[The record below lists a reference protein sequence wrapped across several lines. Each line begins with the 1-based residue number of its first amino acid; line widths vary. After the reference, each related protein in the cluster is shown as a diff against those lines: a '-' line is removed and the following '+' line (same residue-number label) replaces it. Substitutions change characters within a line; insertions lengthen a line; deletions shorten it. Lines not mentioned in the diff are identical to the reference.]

1 MTDARHEALDHPGLA
16 PRSRALGA
24 ATIALAIGFNLP
36 YAGLA
41 ASFDYPQVLR
51 RPAHE
56 ALAMF
61 LAAGP
66 QLILLWYGFFAC
78 PLALTLLAPGLAV
91 TPARLAA
98 RPALALGAALTGALA
113 GLAQAIGLSRW
124 VFAVPD
130 LARDGSPAAAHAFQL
145 LNAWGGGA
153 IGEHIGQLLTAA
165 FVVQVALM
173 QRTEAGSRLT
183 AATGLLTAGLLAAGA
198 SEGLALALGQDGATL
213 ALVTVA
219 GFMGLTL
226 WLIATGVGLLRAR
239 PARG

>member
-1 MTDARHEALDHPGLA
+1 MTDARYGALDPTRLA

-24 ATIALAIGFNLP
+24 ATIVLAIGFNLP

-51 RPAHE
+51 RPAHD

-78 PLALTLLAPGLAV
+78 ALALTLLAPGLAV

-130 LARDGSPAAAHAFQL
+130 LARDGSPAAARAFQL
-145 LNAWGGGA
+145 LNAWGGVA
-153 IGEHIGQLLTAA
+153 IGEHVGQLLTAA
-165 FVVQVALM
+165 FVLQVALM

-183 AATGLLTAGLLAAGA
+183 AVTGLCTAGLLALGAG
-198 SEGLALALGQDGATL
+198 EGVALALGRDGATL

-226 WLIATGVGLLRAR
+226 WLIATGVGLLRAG
-239 PARG
+239 PART